1 MGFHG
6 MSLKSSEI
14 LEPQLDFSKALPNV
28 VNSGVVPKLTQTVF
42 LTKIATLSRL
52 KFIALYALP
61 NGDAVRLYFMDR

>member
-14 LEPQLDFSKALPNV
+14 LQPQLDFSKALPNV
-28 VNSGVVPKLTQTVF
+28 VNSGVVP
-42 LTKIATLSRL
+42 